1 MQWFYRRDVDGF
13 FGLFIDNLV
22 QLILI
27 VGFSLGLLGMNQEPG
42 FLFSTVLPGVALS
55 VIVGN
60 LFYAWQA
67 VRLGRRENR
76 EDVTALPYGINTVSL
91 FAFVFFVMLP
101 VYLQTK
107 DFHAAWRMGLVA
119 CFLSGLVELAG
130 ALVAPWIKRL
140 LPRAAL
146 LSTLAGIALTFI
158 ALDFANR
165 IFALPL
171 VALLPLLIIF
181 HQYFGKTKLPLE
193 VPAGLLSIVIGTVL
207 YWSLGYGD
215 YAALAGAW
223 NSFQWQLHL
232 PHWCGG
238 DLLAALTE
246 GSKYLAI
253 IVPMGLF
260 NLIGSLQNLES
271 AEAAGDRYNV
281 RSSLVANGLGSIVAA
296 LLGSPYATTIYIG
309 HPGWKALGARAGYS
323 VLNGVVMTLLV
334 MCGLTSLLAAAVPVT
349 AGAPIVLWIGL
360 VITVQAFE
368 AVPVRHF
375 PAVVVGLIPAIG
387 ALAWMIMS
395 STLLVAGTSFH
406 SVSAQA
412 WTGFAYAQQG
422 TGFISLER
430 GFIVTSM
437 LWATLTVLIIERHHV
452 GAIITC
458 LTLAACS
465 WIGIIH
471 TWTIDANGAL
481 AHHFMQTNLWQPQWQ
496 YAAGYCAGSAFF
508 ALLWWWYRAGRRDA
522 GAPRG
527 GGG

>member
-1 MQWFYRRDVDGF
+1 MKWFYRRDVDGF

-27 VGFSLGLLGMNQEPG
+27 IGFSLGLLGLDRQPD
-42 FLFSTVLPGVALS
+42 FLFGTVLPGVALS
-55 VIVGN
+55 VIAGN
-60 LFYAWQA
+60 VFYAWQA
-67 VRLGRRENR
+67 IRLGRRER
-76 EDVTALPYGINTVSL
+76 RDDVTALPYGINTVAL

-101 VYLQTK
+101 VYVQTK
-107 DFHAAWRMGLVA
+107 DFMAAWRVGLVA

-130 ALVAPWIKRL
+130 ALVAPWIKHL

-193 VPAGLLSIVIGTVL
+193 VPAGLLSIVIGVAL
-207 YWSLGYGD
+207 YWGLGYGD
-215 YAALAGAW
+215 GAALAGAW
-223 NSFQWQLHL
+223 QAFQWQLHL
-232 PHWCGG
+232 PRWCGG
-238 DLLAALTE
+238 DLLAALAE
-246 GSKYLAI
+246 GGNYLAI

-271 AEAAGDRYNV
+271 AEAAGDRYGV
-281 RSSLVANGLGSIVAA
+281 RAALVANGLGSIVAA

-334 MCGLTSLLAAAVPVT
+334 MCGLTALLAAAVPVT

-360 VITVQAFE
+360 VITVQAFA

-387 ALAWMIMS
+387 ALAWMIMA
-395 STLLVAGTSFH
+395 STLAVAGTSF
-406 SVSAQA
+406 SAISAQA
-412 WTGFAYAQQG
+412 WAGFAYAQQG
-422 TGFISLER
+422 AGFIALER
-430 GFIVTSM
+430 GFIVTSL
-437 LWATLTVLIIERHHV
+437 LWATLTVLIIERHHG

-458 LTLAACS
+458 LLLAACA

-471 TWTIDANGAL
+471 TWTVDAGGAL
-481 AHHFMQTNLWQPQWQ
+481 AHHFMQANLWQPQWQ
-496 YAAGYCAGSAFF
+496 YAAGYGAGSVFF
-508 ALLWWWYRAGRRDA
+508 ALLWWWHRTDRADTR
-522 GAPRG
+522 APQA
-527 GGG
+527 